1 MPTKRTHR
9 KPKLPKEVQEAES
22 VARQMY
28 SSLTQEGAPK
38 ATPSGYIMGACY
50 TLKMLIEQAVQ
61 QGADKNGVKL
71 FAHQFIQ
78 SI

>member
-9 KPKLPKEVQEAES
+9 KPVVPKEALEAEK
-22 VARQMY
+22 VAKQMY
-28 SSLTQEGAPK
+28 SSLTQKDAPK
-38 ATPSGYIMGACY
+38 ATPSGYIMGGCY
-50 TLKMLIEQAVQ
+50 VLKMLIEQAVK

-71 FAHQFIQ
+71 FTHQFIE